1 METLHNHWNLTLFS
15 DKPSCNKMLHMQR
28 LFHHSWAM
36 PMHFHQQK
44 GYLSSKKNTNKKP
57 ESKGGAY
64 FSLCLSWFLFPA
76 SRCLWGIW
84 KLECQRTPTSVFR
97 PRELCRNFLRKLDAP
112 IQELV
117 KCTIEIQHYACH
129 QNMFTK
135 MCSAELRLVEFRS
148 IHLQPSSLKDSMFS
162 GEWPTRSGNNTTAL
176 PLTFLF
182 SSIIINDYNI
192 MDSDNDIIR

>member
-1 METLHNHWNLTLFS
+1 MRYAHAFS
-15 DKPSCNKMLHMQR
+15 PARKGT
-28 LFHHSWAM
+28 WAAE
-36 PMHFHQQK
+36 
-44 GYLSSKKNTNKKP
+44 KNTNKKP

-129 QNMFTK
+129 QNICLPKCVQQSWGWWNFEASTCNQVHWK
-135 MCSAELRLVEFRS
+135 TQCFRESGQLGAATTRLRY
-148 IHLQPSSLKDSMFS
+148 H
-162 GEWPTRSGNNTTAL
+162 
-176 PLTFLF
+176 
-182 SSIIINDYNI
+182 
-192 MDSDNDIIR
+192 